1 MLKQKNYFIKKDGL
15 GHLFYF
21 ITSSINV
28 KSSFK
33 ESVLSLTFRHIQL
46 ILNRHLSHDQQHLKQ
61 NLIHHRINHRQS
73 IIFGFHQIY
82 RLQTFNFITI
92 GNMRYLLNNF
102 SEAMTATETL
112 ATAAML
118 KPIPILLMLSFP
130 SAPLLFSILIITYYY
145 FYA

>member
-1 MLKQKNYFIKKDGL
+1 MSKQKNYFYKKDGL

-28 KSSFK
+28 KKRSFK

-73 IIFGFHQIY
+73 III
-82 RLQTFNFITI
+82 LVSIKFIV
-92 GNMRYLLNNF
+92 YKLL
-102 SEAMTATETL
+102 TL
-112 ATAAML
+112 
-118 KPIPILLMLSFP
+118 
-130 SAPLLFSILIITYYY
+130 
-145 FYA
+145 